1 MRRSIL
7 SYDTQDVRL
16 LTPFPVVIVLGVVCS
31 LAAIGSQR
39 FNAAL
44 VAAAPIPQ
52 ASTQSRPAE
61 SAVTQP
67 QPDLLVAEATP
78 AAAAARA
85 ESPIVFP
92 PSEPVP
98 SAPARLVALSIAG
111 VADGDKA
118 KALLATMNAARHT
131 VGLDPLSEK
140 PELDAVAAIRARD
153 MVARSYFDH
162 FSPDGASAFSE
173 LAARGVT
180 YTLAGENLARNT
192 YSSQESVQ
200 VAFASLMASPGH
212 RANILEG
219 QFSHVGVA
227 VLQSGRTWLYVT
239 VFTSAN

>member
-16 LTPFPVVIVLGVVCS
+16 LTPFPVVIVVGVVCS

-78 AAAAARA
+78 AAAARA

-173 LAARGVT
+173 LAARGIA
-180 YTLAGENLARNT
+180 YELAGENLARNT
-192 YSSQESVQ
+192 YTSQQSVQ

-219 QFSHVGVA
+219 QFSYVGVA
-227 VLQSGRTWLYVT
+227 VLQSGRTWLYVA